1 MAAKKAP
8 PLTSTTGIVPTL
20 GLLGSS
26 MNAMALIAPGA
37 FLWIT
42 FQLQAAAT
50 TPSGASACLDMYAGT
65 AVALLLA
72 FLTAYAYAQLA
83 ALYPQ
88 AGFASCAYFAEKAF
102 LDNSGQKKAAPQ
114 SIARLAKLAT
124 GWAAHLFYWVYPG
137 VMVAMFAILIGY
149 VYNAITGQTL
159 SNASLTAIAAAF
171 AFGIGY
177 IAYKGIQGS
186 TMTNIWVNV
195 IQWVSLL
202 VFSGLAIIYRVK
214 NPQHATQWAYSGV
227 IDVVKFHDIKA
238 VLVQSTIAILILVGF
253 ESATAGAPETKNPEK
268 TIPKAIII
276 ALIVQGIFAYGI
288 EYMAANLMVSEKLTG
303 TISVAAT
310 PAPAPAAA
318 STVQG
323 GLSAPAPAP
332 VAAAAAAPVMVTKTV
347 TGMDAMAASSA
358 PIGDMCVAIGNNVL
372 PGLGF
377 GLMITI
383 ALTVVIAVIGTTLA
397 CINTAVRVTNGMA
410 DDRELPE
417 FLAFLH
423 TENKTP
429 HTTIGV
435 IVAVSIVIAAIGV
448 QSTNGLLGITLAS
461 NLGTFVLYGLVCI
474 WTFVAFK
481 NREDFSPI
489 KHLAVPFLGL
499 VMNVAMCAGIF
510 YLGLSGS
517 ADNKTQVSIAFY
529 IAGAWGLISLLYVL
543 MTTVHKNYGMKS
555 ITAIIRPD
563 ALDALVDALNAEA
576 LVQGMTITDVKGF
589 GRQRGAVEDHKPMA
603 KIKFLPKVRVE
614 VVVNDW
620 DVPHVIEVM
629 QAVLNTGSVGDGKI
643 FVFNTE
649 ETIRVRT
656 GESGIGAV

>member
-1 MAAKKAP
+1 MAEKKAP
-8 PLTSTTGIVPTL
+8 PSIATTNGIVPTL

-50 TPSGASACLDMYAGT
+50 TPSGASAAMDMYGGI

-72 FLTAYAYAQLA
+72 FLTALAYAQLA
-83 ALYPQ
+83 KLYPQ
-88 AGFASCAYFAEKAF
+88 AGFASCAYFAEKSF
-102 LDNSGQKKAAPQ
+102 LDNAGLKKAGPQ
-114 SIARLAKLAT
+114 SVARGAKLVT

-137 VMVAMFAILIGY
+137 VMVAMFATLIGY
-149 VYNAITGQTL
+149 LYNAFTGGTL
-159 SNASLTAIAAAF
+159 SNAMLTLIAVIF
-171 AFGIGY
+171 AFGIGF

-186 TMTNIWVNV
+186 TLTNIWINI
-195 IQWVSLL
+195 IQWVALV
-202 VFSGLAIIYRVK
+202 VFSVLAIIYRVH
-214 NPQHATQWAYSGV
+214 NPEHATQWAFTGV
-227 IDVVKFHDIKA
+227 TDVVKFHDIKA

-276 ALIVQGIFAYGI
+276 ALVVQGLFAYGF
-288 EYMAANLMVSEKLTG
+288 EYLAANLVVSEKLTG
-303 TISVAAT
+303 IASVAAT
-310 PAPAPAAA
+310 PAPAPTTA
-318 STVQG
+318 
-323 GLSAPAPAP
+323 APAGGFTQAAP
-332 VAAAAAAPVMVTKTV
+332 AAAAPAAPVMITKTV
-347 TGMDAMAASSA
+347 TGFDAMANSSA

-377 GLMITI
+377 GLMVTI
-383 ALTVVIAVIGTTLA
+383 AFTVIIAVIGTTLS
-397 CINTAVRVTNGMA
+397 CVNTAVRVTNGMA

-429 HTTIGV
+429 HTVIGV
-435 IVAVSIVIAAIGV
+435 ITVVSCVIAAVGV
-448 QSTNGLLGITLAS
+448 QSVNGLLGITLAS

-474 WTFVAFK
+474 WTFIAYK
-481 NREDFSPI
+481 NRPDFSFI
-489 KHLAVPFLGL
+489 KHALIPLGGL
-499 VMNVAMCAGIF
+499 LLNLAMCWGIF
-510 YLGLSGS
+510 YLNLTGT
-517 ADNKTQVSIAFY
+517 ADNKTQVAIAFY
-529 IAGAWGLISLLYVL
+529 IAGGWGLVAFLYVML
-543 MTTVHKNYGMKS
+543 TTVHKNYGMKS

-563 ALDALVDALNAEA
+563 ALDDLVDALNAEA
-576 LVQGMTITDVKGF
+576 LVQGMTITEVKGF
-589 GRQRGAVEDHKPMA
+589 GRQRGAVDEHKPIA

-629 QAVLNTGSVGDGKI
+629 QTVLNTGNVGDGKI